1 MPDTEKYART
11 TISVPPALKEQM
23 ETVETSVNWSALAC
37 RAFEDKLAEIAA
49 HKEKKDMND
58 IVTRL
63 RASKRQAEDAQY
75 KAGAEAGRE
84 WAGDTAEADELQ
96 RLERWSA
103 ETRQHWGWDKLFTE
117 GNGSDSPVAELVVST
132 VWPDA
137 DGNYGYSSVQDLW
150 EQALGDNTSA
160 KDDPSFVKGFVEGA
174 LALWDEVKDQ
184 L

>member
-1 MPDTEKYART
+1 MPDTEKYTRT

-23 ETVETSVNWSALAC
+23 ETVEASVNWSALAC

-49 HKEKKDMND
+49 RKEKKDMSD

-63 RASKRQAEDAQY
+63 RASKRQAEDTQY

-84 WAGDTAEADELQ
+84 WVTDTAEADELSN
-96 RLERWSA
+96 LERWHNRLGQDVHA
-103 ETRQHWGWDKLFTE
+103 VFDDLAWGRAY
-117 GNGSDSPVAELVVST
+117 SSAELVAFA
-132 VWPDA
+132 VWPDRDEDRSA
-137 DGNYGYSSVQDLW
+137 AEEFWGQC
-150 EQALGDNTSA
+150 LGDETAAADNSQ
-160 KDDPSFVKGFVEGA
+160 FVRGFVDGA

>member
-11 TISVPPALKEQM
+11 TISVPPELKEQM
-23 ETVETSVNWSALAC
+23 EAVEISVNWSALAC

-58 IVTRL
+58 IVARL
-63 RASKRQAEDAQY
+63 RASKRQSEDEHY
-75 KAGAEAGRE
+75 KEGFEAGRE
-84 WAGDTAEADELQ
+84 WAGDTAEAEDLQ
-96 RLERWSA
+96 RLERWAS
-103 ETRQHWGWDKLFTE
+103 ETRQRYPGWDRLFTI
-117 GNGSDSPVAELVVST
+117 GDGTDTPVSYLVVKAAWSEE
-132 VWPDA
+132 DI
-137 DGNYGYSSVQDLW
+137 DGYSYENFW
-150 EQALGDNTSA
+150 EQALGDNTLA